1 MAKEEF
7 RYYRNRR
14 KSIHRRKE
22 SWFDSDEKE
31 KVYKDNFIRVKGE
44 DDLSVYVAPK
54 PKPKPKTKAK
64 AKKVKKGSKK

>member
-1 MAKEEF
+1 MPKEEF

-14 KSIHRRKE
+14 KSVHRRKE
-22 SWFDSDEKE
+22 SWFNAERE
-31 KVYKDNFIRVKGE
+31 KVYSESFKRVKGM
-44 DDLSVYVAPK
+44 DDLSVYVA

>member
-7 RYYRNRR
+7 RYYRDRR
-14 KSIHRRKE
+14 KVVHRRKE
-22 SWFDSDEKE
+22 SWFNAERE

>member
-1 MAKEEF
+1 MKSEF
-7 RYYRNRR
+7 RWYRN
-14 KSIHRRKE
+14 KQKIVHSRKE

-44 DDLSVYVAPK
+44 DDLSVYIA

>member
-14 KSIHRRKE
+14 KVVHRRKE
-22 SWFDSDEKE
+22 SWFNAERE
-31 KVYKDNFIRVKGE
+31 KVYSESFKRVKGE

>member
-1 MAKEEF
+1 MKSEF
-7 RYYRNRR
+7 RWYRD
-14 KSIHRRKE
+14 KKKIVHSRKE